1 MYIEIPNNR
10 SFDIRR
16 DVSFPFNL
24 VADVFFLRTQEK
36 IESISDKTAAGSLIA
51 LSLLTEDEKA
61 LMTMWYERRMSNT
74 AISKALGVTTARATL
89 IREKSLRKLRHPSRS
104 KYMGDGFLADETD
117 REKYKRQGY
126 NDGYEDGVKVG
137 LNAGLSLCLTEE
149 ESTARKQLTAA
160 EMIERACLLRLEE
173 LDLNVRSY
181 NCLRRAGCWT
191 IADVLALTRE
201 QILTIRGLG
210 VGSISVVAD
219 TLCRFG
225 LSKGTAWEALRLE
238 FEAEGATKVKAR
250 CSKSC

>member
-1 MYIEIPNNR
+1 MAYIEVPKNR
-10 SFDIRR
+10 SLNIKN

-24 VADVFFLRTQEK
+24 IADVFHMETQEE
-36 IESISDKTAAGSLIA
+36 IESITDRSAAGAFIA
-51 LSLLTEDEKA
+51 MSLLPEEEKTV
-61 LMTMWYERRMSNT
+61 LMLWYERRLPNSK
-74 AISKALGVTTARATL
+74 ISETLGVTVDRARML
-89 IREKSLRKLRHPSRS
+89 REKALRRLRHPSRS
-104 KYMGDGFLADETD
+104 RYIRNGFLADED
-117 REKYKRQGY
+117 EREKYKRQGY
-126 NDGYEDGVKVG
+126 NDGYEDGLKDG

-149 ESTARKQLTAA
+149 ERTARKQITAA
-160 EMIERACLLRLEE
+160 EMIERGCMEE

-201 QILTIRGLG
+201 QILAIRGLG
-210 VGSISVVAD
+210 VGTISVVAD
-219 TLCRFG
+219 TLCHFG